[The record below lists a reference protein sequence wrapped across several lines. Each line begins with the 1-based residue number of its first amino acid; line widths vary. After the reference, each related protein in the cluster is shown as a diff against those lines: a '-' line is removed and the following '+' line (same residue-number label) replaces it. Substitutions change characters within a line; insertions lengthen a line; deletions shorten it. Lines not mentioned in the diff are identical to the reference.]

1 MRGDVLHYDETQG
14 FGFIA
19 GADGNRYTFAR
30 EDLRHMATVSKGAQ
44 VEFQPSGGQAREVF
58 AIQAPLAASSAS
70 APVRAATPQHFGR
83 FATEAASSSTGLW
96 GYFRRGLTENYVN
109 FRSRA
114 RRKEYWGFYLFW
126 AISAVALSTVGF
138 GIDGLLGNLDAG
150 LEEPVAG
157 FALPGLFVLAT
168 LLPGIAMTVRRI
180 HDLGLSGWF
189 CLLMLL
195 PYVGG
200 LITLVFSLLPSQKHD
215 NKWGPVPAGVRV
227 PPPYVPAA

>member
-1 MRGDVLHYDETQG
+1 MRGNVLHYDETQG

-30 EDLRHMATVSKGAQ
+30 EDLRRTTTTATGAE
-44 VEFQPSGGQAREVF
+44 VEFQPSGGQARDVF
-58 AIQAPLAASSAS
+58 AIQGQPVASPAPAQAA
-70 APVRAATPQHFGR
+70 VPQHFGR
-83 FATEAASSSTGLW
+83 FAAGATSPSTGLW
-96 GYFRRGLTENYVN
+96 GYFQRGLTENYAN
-109 FRSRA
+109 FRGRA

-126 AISAVALSTVGF
+126 AIAAVALSAIGF
-138 GIDGLLGNLDAG
+138 AIDGSLGNLDAG

-157 FALPGLFVLAT
+157 LALPGLFVLAT
-168 LLPGIAMTVRRI
+168 LVPALAMTVRRV

-200 LITLVFSLLPSQKHD
+200 LITLVFSLLPSQKHE
-215 NKWGPVPAGVRV
+215 NIWGPVPAGIMV
-227 PPPYVPAA
+227 PPPYLPAA

>member
-14 FGFIA
+14 FGFID

-30 EDLRHMATVSKGAQ
+30 EDLRHAATTSKGVT

-58 AIQAPLAASSAS
+58 VIRAESAASPE
-70 APVRAATPQHFGR
+70 PVAAAVPQNFGR
-83 FATEAASSSTGLW
+83 FAAEPVSSSTGLW
-96 GYFRRGLTENYVN
+96 GYFRRGLTASYAN
-109 FRSRA
+109 FRDRA

-126 AISAVALSTVGF
+126 AISVVVLSAIGF
-138 GIDGLLGNLDAG
+138 GIDGSFGNLDAG

-157 FALPGLFVLAT
+157 LALPGLFVLAT
-168 LLPGIAMTVRRI
+168 LLPCIAMTVRRI

-189 CLLMLL
+189 CLLILL

-200 LITLVFSLLPSQKHD
+200 LITLVFSLLPSQKHE
-215 NKWGPVPAGVRV
+215 NKWGPVPAGVTV